1 MKNKLLACLA
11 LLLCTALLAACGSQS
26 AAAPAEE
33 APVQAASTAPAPQ
46 AAESAEAAEDIL
58 VIPEVL
64 FDAQCRDIL
73 TNPEDYAE
81 KTVQI
86 EGLYYF
92 WDDALAG
99 TRHSVVRYHP
109 AGCCGG
115 GLTGLEIYYESDALP
130 KADEW
135 VRATG
140 NIEVISLGQ
149 YPLPFPVLKVTSLEV
164 LEVRGQEYVNS

>member
-1 MKNKLLACLA
+1 MKKKLLACLA
-11 LLLCTALLAACGSQS
+11 LLLCSVLLAACGGQS
-26 AAAPAEE
+26 PAAPAQQE
-33 APVQAASTAPAPQ
+33 TPQ
-46 AAESAEAAEDIL
+46 AAASLPAAQAAEGAEVNEDLL

-115 GLTGLEIYYESDALP
+115 GLTGLEIYYESDTLP

-140 NIEVISLGQ
+140 TIEVVPLGQ